1 MKNSILLL
9 TLLVANIS
17 YVHADPT
24 PLQQEMITE
33 IETEVNAWCDSLDA
47 GMVDQAVQKPTSYT
61 DKANCKSTIAKLTSL
76 VVACT
81 PVQGATGNSEAGSE
95 ACRQQISETISGEPY
110 GMVLWAGMKA
120 KEVAMRTH
128 LDTKGQYQ
136 CLEMLFLGRV
146 MDHLT
151 NDVPVGVTKGE
162 TYRILPLWAA
172 PPEKIGIVQ
181 TMWSV
186 LSAKFAGSA
195 DPTKM
200 VLAGQSAPRLN
211 SFLWTDEVSEL
222 IQAENAIL
230 ISLEWWS
237 GMVAPSGKSYCE
249 IEKEDRISKG
259 ISADGMNCALSCSD
273 FVKQYDCGKGA
284 HTFGISPGNKMQQ
297 ISMLGSATSTS
308 MDMHLKKTVA
318 STAGV
323 IQKSD
328 SGTLEPADGYD
339 AAMAARQRGRT
350 RRNDARAVP
359 VSFQSAIFYC
369 RVPEDSPAW
378 IQNIAHRTRTPT
390 GCPETEEGAPPAQPG
405 CEDPAYVCHS
415 QVS

>member
-162 TYRILPLWAA
+162 TYRILPLWDA

-222 IQAENAIL
+222 IQAEGARL

-237 GMVAPSGKSYCE
+237 GMQAPSGKSYCE

-284 HTFGISPGNKMQQ
+284 HTFGIN
-297 ISMLGSATSTS
+297 SMLGSATST
-308 MDMHLKKTVA
+308 VA
-318 STAGV
+318 STAGA

-328 SGTLEPADGYD
+328 SGTLEPAD
-339 AAMAARQRGRT
+339 AMAARQRGRT
-350 RRNDARAVP
+350 RRAVP